1 MRIRTIVSAVLAVL
15 VLALALGCGRL
26 KKNEYK
32 LVRWPDGENDRYAI
46 EIPRSKGSD
55 VVIPAV
61 RALQTANQF
70 VSGKAYW
77 KHLDG
82 FYSTPSG
89 LLTTNEF
96 GSYWTSV
103 KPIQSA
109 TPPFP
114 PTRSLIA
121 WCISHS
127 VPTNIVEIKEFVGS
141 RSPSGGGE
149 TLVTS
154 VVPPAVRRKSP
165 RFQRVQTLSPRRQAG
180 WNQSHPRPRHS
191 PAVRSLGCQTP
202 RQRSAPRTLVNHRP
216 WRDSSTLSPV
226 SLLLPERHRRG
237 IFPLRRGVGQRR
249 LL

>member
-55 VVIPAV
+55 VVIPDV

-96 GSYWTSV
+96 WFVLDKRKAYP
-103 KPIQSA
+103 KCYA
-109 TPPFP
+109 TIS
-114 PTRSLIA
+114 TNKESWIA

-127 VPTNIVEIKEFVGS
+127 VPTNIVEIKEFVRS
-141 RSPSGGGE
+141 RSPSGGGG
-149 TLVTS
+149 V
-154 VVPPAVRRKSP
+154 SP
-165 RFQRVQTLSPRRQAG
+165 L
-180 WNQSHPRPRHS
+180 
-191 PAVRSLGCQTP
+191 
-202 RQRSAPRTLVNHRP
+202 
-216 WRDSSTLSPV
+216 
-226 SLLLPERHRRG
+226 
-237 IFPLRRGVGQRR
+237 
-249 LL
+249 